1 MSILDINI
9 PVNYY
14 FEEISKIPRGSYNE
28 QKIADYVE
36 NFAKEHNLR
45 YVRDQINN
53 LIIYKDASA
62 GYEDHE
68 AIMLQAHMDMV
79 NEKNKDSDHDFDND
93 PLDLY
98 IDDGFI
104 TAKGTTLGA
113 DDGYGVAYMLA
124 LLSTDNVKHPPL
136 ECVFT
141 VCEEVGLDGALAFD
155 GNLISANRMIGLDS
169 ETEGETCTTSS
180 GGCDVMVDK
189 DLHFVDNTKPI
200 YELMIKG
207 LQGGHSGREI
217 SNGRGNANKLATRVM
232 YGFIKEKLD
241 IQLID
246 IEGGLKNNAIPRE
259 CTIIFASESDFNELK
274 KVADTYQSYF
284 KEEFEFSD
292 SGVLAELKAVSKSL
306 PQALSNVES
315 KEVIEMMN
323 VLKNGFVE
331 RSFAIK
337 DLTVIS
343 LNMGVVRIE
352 NNQLKINYLLR
363 SPMKSA
369 VENMCDELNIVARA
383 FNASTVSS
391 NYYPGWLYD
400 PDSKLRDQFKEF
412 CLKHTGKQL
421 KEVASHGGLET
432 GIFKGKK
439 PNLDIITMGPDMSD
453 IHTPDERMNIASFVN
468 CYQLLCDFIATL

>member
-45 YVRDQINN
+45 YVRDQVNN

-200 YELMIKG
+200 YELKFT
-207 LQGGHSGREI
+207 S
-217 SNGRGNANKLATRVM
+217 
-232 YGFIKEKLD
+232 
-241 IQLID
+241 
-246 IEGGLKNNAIPRE
+246 
-259 CTIIFASESDFNELK
+259 
-274 KVADTYQSYF
+274 
-284 KEEFEFSD
+284 
-292 SGVLAELKAVSKSL
+292 
-306 PQALSNVES
+306 
-315 KEVIEMMN
+315 
-323 VLKNGFVE
+323 
-331 RSFAIK
+331 
-337 DLTVIS
+337 
-343 LNMGVVRIE
+343 
-352 NNQLKINYLLR
+352 
-363 SPMKSA
+363 
-369 VENMCDELNIVARA
+369 
-383 FNASTVSS
+383 
-391 NYYPGWLYD
+391 
-400 PDSKLRDQFKEF
+400 
-412 CLKHTGKQL
+412 
-421 KEVASHGGLET
+421 
-432 GIFKGKK
+432 
-439 PNLDIITMGPDMSD
+439 
-453 IHTPDERMNIASFVN
+453 
-468 CYQLLCDFIATL
+468 

>member
-45 YVRDQINN
+45 YVRDQVNN

-217 SNGRGNANKLATRVM
+217 SNGRGNANKLAIRVM

-259 CTIIFASESDFNELK
+259 CTIIFSSESDFDELK
-274 KVADTYQSYF
+274 KVANTYQSYF

-292 SGVLAELKAVSKSL
+292 SGVLVELKAVSKSL
-306 PQALSNVES
+306 PQALSNAES

-352 NNQLKINYLLR
+352 NNQLRLI
-363 SPMKSA
+363 
-369 VENMCDELNIVARA
+369 I
-383 FNASTVSS
+383 
-391 NYYPGWLYD
+391 YYV
-400 PDSKLRDQFKEF
+400 RQ
-412 CLKHTGKQL
+412 
-421 KEVASHGGLET
+421 
-432 GIFKGKK
+432 
-439 PNLDIITMGPDMSD
+439 
-453 IHTPDERMNIASFVN
+453 
-468 CYQLLCDFIATL
+468 